1 VANGAAW
8 DGGINS
14 FGMLGGCIW
23 CGSLSLFHGSSS
35 PMIVGYGHIPM
46 YDTYHKFLIQ
56 LEIVTMVLGVSSE
69 NNIGN

>member
-46 YDTYHKFLIQ
+46 Y
-56 LEIVTMVLGVSSE
+56 V
-69 NNIGN
+69 